1 MLRLNKARKLGR
13 GLMVGVGVQPPT
25 NNISDLSEKST
36 ALIYLVGLNL
46 KILMVAPEFLAP
58 LTKKV
63 MN

>member
-1 MLRLNKARKLGR
+1 
-13 GLMVGVGVQPPT
+13 MVGVGVGVGGQPPT
-25 NNISDLSEKST
+25 DNISDLSEKST

-46 KILMVAPEFLAP
+46 KILMVAPELLAP